1 MAKRK
6 NIQDMMYN
14 EIKEM
19 NAKLDRVLEKEIP
32 DLKTDVKVLQVKSG
46 VWGGLSG
53 LIAAGLVA
61 FGINK

>member
-6 NIQDMMYN
+6 SIQDMMYH

-19 NAKLDRVLEKEIP
+19 HGKLDRVLEKEIP
-32 DLKTDVKVLQVKSG
+32 DLKADVKVLQVKSG
-46 VWGGLSG
+46 IWGGLSG

-61 FGINK
+61 LGVQK

>member
-14 EIKEM
+14 EIKEIHG
-19 NAKLDRVLEKEIP
+19 KLDRVLEREIP
-32 DLKTDVKVLQVKSG
+32 DLKADVKVLNVKSG
-46 VWGGLSG
+46 IWGGLSG

-61 FGINK
+61 VGFHK